1 MKHLNKNLKRKG
13 KIHMSEEKALMARE
27 EFFGGKEDQI
37 YTSIDISTI
46 DGKIMTQNCLSDS
59 DYNLDDMK
67 EKAYPIEHVLAH
79 YVNIN
84 SDRGSIQAIR
94 TVLVTADGETISF
107 TSDGVIA
114 SLKRIFGLMGEP
126 PWRPPLW
133 MKAKEVRTR
142 NGYRTINLMVVKPP
156 EDKDAKQTIDV

>member
-1 MKHLNKNLKRKG
+1 
-13 KIHMSEEKALMARE
+13 MSEEKAIMARE
-27 EFFGGKEDQI
+27 EFFGGKEDKI
-37 YTSIDISTI
+37 FTSIDISTI

-67 EKAYPIEHVLAH
+67 ERAFPIQHVLAH

-84 SDRGSIQAIR
+84 SEKGSVQAIR
-94 TVLVTADGETISF
+94 TVLVTSDGETISF

-126 PWRPPLW
+126 PWDPPLW
-133 MKAKEVRTR
+133 MKAKEIRTR
-142 NGYRTINLMVVKPP
+142 NGWRTINLVVVKSP
-156 EDKDAKQTIDV
+156 EDAGGKTIDV